1 MSTLR
6 GHLRLPDGPAGGP
19 VEGAVPERAARV
31 LVELR
36 DVGLQDAPAP
46 LLAQADLRDVALAGG
61 RVEFTLSH
69 VPDLGG
75 RQCAIRAHVDFSGDG
90 RISPGDLLTTRHVPV
105 VGTQEELEVPVERV

>member
-6 GHLRLPDGPAGGP
+6 GHLRLPDGPL
-19 VEGAVPERAARV
+19 PERAARV

-46 LLAQADLRDVALAGG
+46 LLASAGLRDVALAGG

-69 VPDLGG
+69 VPDLRG
-75 RQCAIRAHVDFSGDG
+75 RQCAIRAHVDVSGDG
-90 RISPGDLLTTRHVPV
+90 RVSPGDLLTTRHVPV
-105 VGTQEELEVPVERV
+105 LDTAGELEVPVERV